1 MKNSGFEAW
10 KARLDWFKDEFP
22 FGPLQKFCNEIGLLH
37 RDDGP
42 AYISPTRITH
52 YINGRK
58 HGIDADKYGSIN
70 FYYEN
75 IRIPKKFF
83 YNPESLT
90 IDEVFSHPNAEVK
103 YVGMKIIGFD
113 KILKDK
119 RVEIIDSCEKT
130 GMVLFRLKYVFVE
143 PLMYLKVINST
154 QEPDGSYK
162 NYYLCVPPDMK
173 NCKQAVA
180 WTFRMEESQYEPT
193 QET

>member
-1 MKNSGFEAW
+1 MSKNVLITGGAGFIAHHV
-10 KARLDWFKDEFP
+10 
-22 FGPLQKFCNEIGLLH
+22 I
-37 RDDGP
+37 
-42 AYISPTRITH
+42 
-52 YINGRK
+52 
-58 HGIDADKYGSIN
+58 
-70 FYYEN
+70 
-75 IRIPKKFF
+75 
-83 YNPESLT
+83 
-90 IDEVFSHPNAEVK
+90 
-103 YVGMKIIGFD
+103 D